1 MNTQMKYRF
10 VPIIVLV
17 LLTASGCKKDKKTT
31 TKINSDGSC
40 VRTVVVNPV
49 SDTSSSFPVPID
61 KSWETRLEG
70 DTEKVYIASKR
81 FDDANQ
87 MNNEY
92 KKTEKVGIDLKFE
105 KKFRWFFTYFNYQE
119 TYKPCF
125 QIQRIPIRTFLTKEE
140 YVQYE
145 NGDTSKAFKK
155 RMDEFLTANIFEEF
169 YRQLIDSVESLH
181 DPSLPVSI
189 FVAKKQDI
197 DFDKME
203 HDTKDIVAYLER
215 VLGLKLQD
223 KLERQIDGVT
233 KSIDAKVQFM
243 INAGGDYINEVVMP
257 GIVLNTNA
265 NTVEGNKVVW
275 HFNEDKFT
283 FISYTMNVE
292 SRIANPWATYAT
304 GAAVIV
310 LVVFLMVPRLR
321 RK

>member
-40 VRTVVVNPV
+40 VRTVVINPV
-49 SDTSSSFPVPID
+49 SDTSSSFPIPTDI
-61 KSWETRLEG
+61 SWEIRLEG
-70 DTEKVYIASKR
+70 DTEKVYIARKR
-81 FDDANQ
+81 FDDVNQ

-92 KKTEKVGIDLKFE
+92 KRPNKVGIDLKFE
-105 KKFRWFFTYFNYQE
+105 KKFRWFFTYFIYQE

-125 QIQRIPIRTFLTKEE
+125 QIQRIPIQSFLTKEE

-155 RMDEFLTANIFEEF
+155 RMDEFLMENIFEEF
-169 YRQLIDSVESLH
+169 YSQLIDSVKSLH
-181 DPSLPVSI
+181 DPSIPASI
-189 FVAKKQDI
+189 FIAKKQEI
-197 DFDKME
+197 DFHKME
-203 HDTKDIVAYLER
+203 HTTKDIVQYLEK
-215 VLGLKLQD
+215 VLGLKLKS

>member
-17 LLTASGCKKDKKTT
+17 LLTVSGCKKDKKTT

-40 VRTVVVNPV
+40 VRTVVINPV
-49 SDTSSSFPVPID
+49 SDTSSSFPIPTDI
-61 KSWETRLEG
+61 SWEIRLEG
-70 DTEKVYIASKR
+70 DTEKVYIARKR
-81 FDDANQ
+81 FDDVNQ

-92 KKTEKVGIDLKFE
+92 KRPNKVGIDLKFE
-105 KKFRWFFTYFNYQE
+105 KKFRWFFTYFIYQE

-125 QIQRIPIRTFLTKEE
+125 QIQRIPIQSFLTKEE

-155 RMDEFLTANIFEEF
+155 RMDEFLMENIFEEF
-169 YRQLIDSVESLH
+169 YSQLIDSVKSLH
-181 DPSLPVSI
+181 DPSIPASI
-189 FVAKKQDI
+189 FIAKKQEI
-197 DFDKME
+197 DFHKME
-203 HDTKDIVAYLER
+203 HTTKDIVQYLEK
-215 VLGLKLQD
+215 VLGLKLKS

-243 INAGGDYINEVVMP
+243 INAGGDFSNEVVMP